1 MEYGDNCTESRFG
14 EESEANM
21 LSENDIRDKLRST
34 QLAIEKLEKEFNN
47 GNISKKDYEMSMDLF
62 TTREDILCWV
72 LEM

>member
-1 MEYGDNCTESRFG
+1 MEKSKNRIKSRFG

>member
-1 MEYGDNCTESRFG
+1 MK
-14 EESEANM
+14 ESEANI
-21 LSENDIRDKLRST
+21 LSENDIRDKLQST

-47 GNISKKDYEMSMDLF
+47 GNISKRDYEMSRDLF

>member
-1 MEYGDNCTESRFG
+1 VK
-14 EESEANM
+14 ESEANM
-21 LSENDIRDKLRST
+21 LSEKDIRDKLRST
-34 QLAIEKLEKEFNN
+34 QLAIEKLKKEFND

>member
-1 MEYGDNCTESRFG
+1 VK
-14 EESEANM
+14 ESEANM

-47 GNISKKDYEMSMDLF
+47 GNISKKDYEMSSDLF

>member
-1 MEYGDNCTESRFG
+1 
-14 EESEANM
+14 M

-47 GNISKKDYEMSMDLF
+47 GNISKKDYEMSSDLF

>member
-1 MEYGDNCTESRFG
+1 
-14 EESEANM
+14 M
-21 LSENDIRDKLRST
+21 LSEKDIRDKLRST
-34 QLAIEKLEKEFNN
+34 QLAIEKLKKEFND